1 MGSFFSKSPP
11 PAPPSKPV
19 PEVAKLTSLQQA
31 KFDMKVR
38 RDKLERISKQHLKE
52 QKVRA
57 PSAPSCAWAA
67 GGASLILFYSRTA
80 IRTHARCPFR

>member
-1 MGSFFSKSPP
+1 MGSLFSKSPP

-57 PSAPSCAWAA
+57 PPLHPAP
-67 GGASLILFYSRTA
+67 GQQRLPLPLHPFLFALLPPAPLALR
-80 IRTHARCPFR
+80 